1 MSGGGES
8 FVLADTVILLLE
20 TSLLPYGEENYWFHI
35 SMLVIDM
42 EVSID

>member
-1 MSGGGES
+1 MLS
-8 FVLADTVILLLE
+8 DTVILLLE
-20 TSLLPYGEENYWFHI
+20 TSLPYGEENYWFHI